1 MFKLE
6 ISLKYF
12 VQMKK
17 FIIVLFLGLVSCN
30 SSNTVDIF
38 QKDFKENR
46 WSKNDLK
53 RLTFSIE
60 ETANYDIDL
69 HLGHIY
75 EYQFDVIPLQVTL
88 FKDEQIL
95 FQETIDVKVKE
106 NGKDLGEC
114 VGDICDLYAVLKQD
128 YNLDK
133 GLYSLQIENK
143 FDREYLP
150 NVLGIGVRIKK

>member
-1 MFKLE
+1 
-6 ISLKYF
+6 
-12 VQMKK
+12 MKK
-17 FIIVLFLGLVSCN
+17 FIIVLFLGLLSCN
-30 SSNTVDIF
+30 SNNTVDIF

-60 ETANYDIDL
+60 ETSNYDIDL

-75 EYQFDVIPLQVTL
+75 DYQFDSVPLQVTL

-150 NVLGIGVRIKK
+150 NILGIGVRIKK